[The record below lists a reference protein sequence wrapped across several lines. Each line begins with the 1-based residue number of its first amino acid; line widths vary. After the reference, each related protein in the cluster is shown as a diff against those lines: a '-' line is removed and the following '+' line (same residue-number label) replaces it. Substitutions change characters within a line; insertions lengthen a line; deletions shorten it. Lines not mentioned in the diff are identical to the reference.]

1 MNFAQHISWDV
12 RFDFAQHE
20 RLWDM
25 ALRKCEAHPPYIA
38 IASRRNAAPL
48 SVRL

>member
-1 MNFAQHISWDV
+1 MNVAKCRSRDV
-12 RFDFAQHE
+12 RFDFAQPE